1 MSSCCQAMYH
11 EENAGDEIISR
22 PAKGKGASLTIRYRL
37 PRSATPISQG
47 PRLVRPRADVVVPQI
62 PLAPEVVD
70 RGHRRLKVAGYDF
83 QLICGVEPLKNP
95 GGTVRQFMPQ
105 SRYRN
110 LDNLSLNKYGK
121 GPFCEFRIPDHIQS
135 SGVYVLTV
143 SEHIKYV
150 GECEKF
156 SSRFNM
162 GYGNISPRNCFE
174 NGQETNCRINNLV
187 YLAAVAR
194 NDILLWFFPTADH
207 KNVEAELRASLRPPW
222 NRVSAIQCYARS
234 P

>member
-1 MSSCCQAMYH
+1 M
-11 EENAGDEIISR
+11 
-22 PAKGKGASLTIRYRL
+22 
-37 PRSATPISQG
+37 
-47 PRLVRPRADVVVPQI
+47 
-62 PLAPEVVD
+62 
-70 RGHRRLKVAGYDF
+70 
-83 QLICGVEPLKNP
+83 
-95 GGTVRQFMPQ
+95 
-105 SRYRN
+105 
-110 LDNLSLNKYGK
+110 
-121 GPFCEFRIPDHIQS
+121 
-135 SGVYVLTV
+135 YVLTV

-222 NRVSAIQCYARS
+222 NRLSDSVLREVSVTFAKEKPDRVSASSGDRDNRRRDGAEDSGGSQALSVS
-234 P
+234 PGCDA